1 MAKKP
6 ITGKSKLSKVVASEK
21 KDDKKEKLGVISKK
35 KKTFKKTYE
44 LGEKDVEHLKSIVK
58 RVNDES
64 FNKISE
70 VSIIK
75 GLIEIGIKSKTEK
88 IIKSIKEAAF

>member
-1 MAKKP
+1 MAKKQ
-6 ITGKSKLSKVVASEK
+6 ITGKSKLSNIVVE
-21 KDDKKEKLGVISKK
+21 KDDKKEKLGVVSKK

-44 LGEKDVEHLKSIVK
+44 LGEKDVEKLKSIVK

-70 VSIIK
+70 TSIIK
-75 GLIEIGIKSKTEK
+75 GLIEIGGKSKTEK
-88 IIKSIKEAAF
+88 IIKAIKEAAF